1 MSKKLEDKIE
11 KLEALLDQKDIEI
24 RSFKKELVVLNE
36 QIENLIDKLQNQIQF
51 SLKIQEKLVPTEIP
65 NIPGFEFSNK
75 FIASPVTG
83 GDYFDIFEIEDKF
96 RFSILLSSCNGYGI
110 SSLFLIILLK
120 LTTHIETK
128 KGANPEKVL
137 SMIIEELAS
146 QISDK
151 DKAHIF
157 YGLINRRNYEMIY
170 CHAGDN
176 YVFHYQAQAK
186 KVEEI
191 ESYISA
197 IDKKFKKK
205 ITSKTLALNPKDR
218 IVFISEGIRQIEN
231 SNGIGFPREK
241 IMDILESEGKKSV
254 HEIRNEILFQI
265 QKWSGKK
272 ELKKDITVLVAE
284 VKERVLKL
292 AKT

>member
-11 KLEALLDQKDIEI
+11 KLEAMLEQKDIEI

-36 QIENLIDKLQNQIQF
+36 QIENLIDKLHNQVHF
-51 SLKIQEKLVPTEIP
+51 AFKIQEKLVPTEIP

-96 RFSILLSSCNGYGI
+96 RFSILLSSCSGYGI
-110 SSLFLIILLK
+110 SSLFLTILLK

-128 KGANPEKVL
+128 KGANPDKVL
-137 SMIIEELAS
+137 SMIVDELIS

-157 YGLINRRNYEMIY
+157 YGLVNRRNYEMTY

-176 YVFHYQAQAK
+176 FVFHYQAQSKA
-186 KVEEI
+186 VEEV
-191 ESYISA
+191 ESHIPA
-197 IDKKFKKK
+197 IDKKYKKK
-205 ITSKTLALNPKDR
+205 ISSKTLILNPKDR
-218 IVFISEGIRQIEN
+218 LVFMSEGMRQVIN
-231 SNGIGFPREK
+231 SNGISFPRDK

-265 QKWSGKK
+265 QRWSGKK
-272 ELKKDITVLVAE
+272 ELKKDITILVAE
-284 VKERVLKL
+284 IKERVLKL